1 MMLVYELS
9 VYVHKHYAVSRMVFL
24 ATLQW
29 PPALIALWD
38 CVVGLRCG
46 IALGV
51 RWECVQVVFKW
62 NGDVL

>member
-1 MMLVYELS
+1 MLVYELS
-9 VYVHKHYAVSRMVFL
+9 VYVHKHYAVSRIVFL

-38 CVVGLRCG
+38 CVVG
-46 IALGV
+46 V

>member
-9 VYVHKHYAVSRMVFL
+9 VYVHKHYAVSRIVFL

-29 PPALIALWD
+29 PPAMRCGIALWD
-38 CVVGLRCG
+38 CVV
-46 IALGV
+46 GV

>member
-9 VYVHKHYAVSRMVFL
+9 VYVHKHYAVSRIVFL

-29 PPALIALWD
+29 PPAM
-38 CVVGLRCG
+38 RCG